1 MYVLIASIQF
11 YIEGIRHLG
20 DLTLSCFVFSPW
32 PDLQAY
38 QAEAKLNPT
47 SDIGLFVSV
56 EVHNLQDGRSI
67 SNQDWDTLLKE
78 ACPLLKLKSKTKRSR
93 PYFKL
98 AERCLKR
105 AIQIQSGTVKHDE
118 FVASAATAGILKLT
132 QFFACAPQPD
142 PGASTPAPAT
152 TPPQSPTIS
161 PDLGTPAIDETG
173 LIVLDFESEIV
184 DSALDLRSLNAT
196 SPTSEIE
203 EPSADG
209 CTTSTVNETYD
220 ALDIEMPD
228 LEPLPFTTE
237 AFSFPPSM
245 FACNNEEPASGV
257 ACSEHQQRSDTEQPT
272 TTSKKR
278 ERFVCRTLTA
288 ILLIY
293 SAFVDSHKTSC
304 NNSSI
309 TCQSIIHAY
318 TPIPTDCLAFHK
330 LPPAV
335 PASSEQERAI

>member
-1 MYVLIASIQF
+1 M
-11 YIEGIRHLG
+11 
-20 DLTLSCFVFSPW
+20 FSPW

-38 QAEAKLNPT
+38 QTGAKLNPP

-56 EVHNLQDGRSI
+56 AVHNLQDGRSI

-105 AIQIQSGTVKHDE
+105 AIQLQSETVKHDK
-118 FVASAATAGILKLT
+118 FVASAATAGILKLE
-132 QFFACAPQPD
+132 QFSASALQPD
-142 PGASTPAPAT
+142 PRASTPAPAI
-152 TPPQSPTIS
+152 TPPQSPSIS
-161 PDLGTPAIDETG
+161 PDLGTPGIDETG
-173 LIVLDFESEIV
+173 LVGFVFEDV
-184 DSALDLRSLNAT
+184 VADPALDLMSLLAT
-196 SPTSEIE
+196 SPASEIE

-228 LEPLPFTTE
+228 LEPLPFTTQ
-237 AFSFPPSM
+237 ACSFSPSM
-245 FACNNEEPASGV
+245 FACNNGESASGV

-278 ERFVCRTLTA
+278 ERFVCRNLTA

-293 SAFVDSHKTSC
+293 SASVDSHKASC
-304 NNSSI
+304 NSSF
-309 TCQSIIHAY
+309 TTGQSIIRAY
-318 TPIPTDCLAFHK
+318 TPIPIDCLAFHK

-335 PASSEQERAI
+335 PGSPLSSSGRLRRWPISVLRYTSG